1 MRSSRCQLSPFLIQR
16 STSPPRLFL
25 SRRPQ
30 SRGKQWAI
38 RCALITARRELR
50 ARQLK
55 SVPVDPISS
64 FLFSFFSCFRFGL
77 RLSPFR
83 FYWHSWLPVHLLISF
98 FAILATSR
106 LLSFVCP
113 PRSVV
118 FWRSGCLI
126 ARDHDAVPLVK
137 NQKTTEFRGLVDCQ
151 SSFRFSFG
159 RLGLSKIVLKTIV
172 FASAV
177 TLLFN
182 LMGWSREESTTTRTR
197 KIILP
202 VFFSL
207 VRLLAFL
214 WAPRDGWTLLLD
226 TPHQLFLIFNFFV
239 RPLVFLSLSQWAD
252 WFIFT
257 IFCLDVNTRG
267 NFPRCPRRLV
277 WPTVLVCVCV
287 CVGRSSMT
295 FICFSSEGLA
305 CFITFKGARGR
316 ASRGRH
322 RLWLGRRRQVVNNDR

>member
-113 PRSVV
+113 PRSVSCFDDPV
-118 FWRSGCLI
+118 AWLHAITTPYRSLKTRRRPSSEVSWI
-126 ARDHDAVPLVK
+126 ASLRFVSLSVDL
-137 NQKTTEFRGLVDCQ
+137 DCQ
-151 SSFRFSFG
+151 KSF
-159 RLGLSKIVLKTIV
+159 
-172 FASAV
+172 
-177 TLLFN
+177 
-182 LMGWSREESTTTRTR
+182 
-197 KIILP
+197 
-202 VFFSL
+202 
-207 VRLLAFL
+207 
-214 WAPRDGWTLLLD
+214 
-226 TPHQLFLIFNFFV
+226 
-239 RPLVFLSLSQWAD
+239 
-252 WFIFT
+252 
-257 IFCLDVNTRG
+257 
-267 NFPRCPRRLV
+267 
-277 WPTVLVCVCV
+277 
-287 CVGRSSMT
+287 
-295 FICFSSEGLA
+295 
-305 CFITFKGARGR
+305 
-316 ASRGRH
+316 
-322 RLWLGRRRQVVNNDR
+322 